1 MEMKFNGSEINQKTI
16 FDHPSGL
23 FVLFFTEMWERFS
36 YYGMRAILVLFL
48 TSSILDDGWGWERD
62 DALILY
68 GWYTGLVYFTPLIGG
83 ILADKYFGYRVATII
98 GAFIMT
104 MGHGSMALEFLSEN
118 FFYLGIALLIIGNGF
133 FKPNI
138 SSIVGQLYKKEDKRK
153 DGAYTIFYMGINC
166 GAFLGILL
174 CGYLGENI
182 GWHIGFGLAGIF
194 MFYDVCFSE

>member
-1 MEMKFNGSEINQKTI
+1 M
-16 FDHPSGL
+16 
-23 FVLFFTEMWERFS
+23 
-36 YYGMRAILVLFL
+36 
-48 TSSILDDGWGWERD
+48 
-62 DALILY
+62 
-68 GWYTGLVYFTPLIGG
+68 VYFTPLIGG

-194 MFYDVCFSE
+194 MFFGMLQFWFAQEIFGNIGLKPVKDINHEISNDKLIDDVD

>member
-48 TSSILDDGWGWERD
+48 TSSILNDGWGWERD

-174 CGYLGENI
+174 CGYLGLQHQLVHHLYSPQQDQQMI
-182 GWHIGFGLAGIF
+182 
-194 MFYDVCFSE
+194 

>member
-118 FFYLGIALLIIGNGF
+118 FFYLGIALLIIVMDF
-133 FKPNI
+133 L
-138 SSIVGQLYKKEDKRK
+138 SL
-153 DGAYTIFYMGINC
+153 IFPQ
-166 GAFLGILL
+166 
-174 CGYLGENI
+174 
-182 GWHIGFGLAGIF
+182 
-194 MFYDVCFSE
+194 

>member
-182 GWHIGFGLAGIF
+182 GWHQSTQGKT
-194 MFYDVCFSE
+194 